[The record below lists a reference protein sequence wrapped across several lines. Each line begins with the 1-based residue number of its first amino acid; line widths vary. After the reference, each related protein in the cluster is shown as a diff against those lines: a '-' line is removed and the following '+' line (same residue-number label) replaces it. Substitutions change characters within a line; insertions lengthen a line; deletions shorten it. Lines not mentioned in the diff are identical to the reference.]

1 MQVLA
6 LKYRPKHFSELVGQ
20 ESVAKTLS
28 LALDNQRLANAYL
41 FSGLRGSGKTSS
53 SRIFA
58 RALMCETGPKAV
70 PCDTCIQCQ
79 SALNNHH
86 IDIIEMDGASNRG
99 IDDVRNL
106 IEQTRYKP
114 SFGRYKI
121 FIIDEVHMFTTEA
134 FNALLKTLEEPPSH
148 VKFLLATTDA
158 LKLPATILSR
168 TQHFRFKKIPENS
181 VISHLKTIL
190 EKEQVSYET
199 SALEKL
205 AHSGQGSL
213 RDTITLLEQA
223 INYCDNAI
231 TESKVAEMLGAIDR
245 SVLEDFF
252 QSLINQDEARLQE
265 RYAILEN
272 YETESVLEEMMLFL
286 KAKLLSPD
294 SYSILL
300 IERFFKIIMS
310 SLSLLKEG
318 ANASFVLL
326 LLKMKFKEALKLK
339 ALDDAILEL
348 EQSKES
354 VLKPLNQNANASK
367 QEPKSTE
374 KIEQA
379 ERIEGTEKKEK
390 LETREN
396 TETLQTLMLS
406 AKDRIFHNL
415 FKQVQT
421 LVYERNYELGEVFEK
436 NIRFI
441 DFDSQTKTLTWESLA
456 TDKDKELLRER
467 FKIVKSIVDGV
478 FGKGENIKIA
488 LKHHLENKSTLETQE
503 IKDFKISSLREK
515 ILPKPTIETTAETKE
530 NDTKEA
536 VGKALQTKENDTKE
550 AVGKALQTKENDT
563 KEAVGK
569 ALQTKENDTK
579 EAVGKAL
586 QTKENDTKETKETQP
601 KQAPTALQEFMANH
615 SELIEEIKSEFEIK
629 SVELL

>member
-58 RALMCETGPKAV
+58 RALMCEEGPKAV
-70 PCDTCIQCQ
+70 PCDTCTQCQ

-181 VISHLKTIL
+181 VIAHLKTIL

-294 SYSILL
+294 AYSILL

-310 SLSLLKEG
+310 GLSLLKEG

-354 VLKPLNQNANASK
+354 VLKPLNQNANAFK
-367 QEPKSTE
+367 QESAD
-374 KIEQA
+374 KIEKP
-379 ERIEGTEKKEK
+379 EKKESA
-390 LETREN
+390 ETP
-396 TETLQTLMLS
+396 QTPMLS

-421 LVYERNYELGEVFEK
+421 LVYERNYELGAVFEK
-436 NIRFI
+436 NIRFV

-456 TDKDKELLRER
+456 THKDKVLLRER

-488 LKHHLENKSTLETQE
+488 LKNHSENKSTNEVVKEFKFPSLKPKLITETA
-503 IKDFKISSLREK
+503 
-515 ILPKPTIETTAETKE
+515 AEMKE
-530 NDTKEA
+530 NDTKE
-536 VGKALQTKENDTKE
+536 VVENDTKE
-550 AVGKALQTKENDT
+550 IQ
-563 KEAVGK
+563 
-569 ALQTKENDTK
+569 
-579 EAVGKAL
+579 
-586 QTKENDTKETKETQP
+586 ETQP
-601 KQAPTALQEFMANH
+601 KEAPTALQEFMTNH
-615 SELIEEIKSEFEIK
+615 SDLIEEIKSEFEIK

>member
-58 RALMCETGPKAV
+58 RALMCEEGPKAV
-70 PCDTCIQCQ
+70 PCDTCPQCQ

-294 SYSILL
+294 TYSILL

-318 ANASFVLL
+318 ANAGFVLL

-354 VLKPLNQNANASK
+354 AFQPLNQNANAFK
-367 QEPKSTE
+367 QEITDKIEKPEKRESTE
-374 KIEQA
+374 
-379 ERIEGTEKKEK
+379 TP
-390 LETREN
+390 
-396 TETLQTLMLS
+396 QTPMLS

-421 LVYERNYELGEVFEK
+421 LVYERNYELGAVFEK
-436 NIRFI
+436 NIRFV

-456 TDKDKELLRER
+456 TNKDKELLRER

-488 LKHHLENKSTLETQE
+488 LKNHSENKSALEVVKE
-503 IKDFKISSLREK
+503 FKFPFSK
-515 ILPKPTIETTAETKE
+515 PKPTTETMAETKE
-530 NDTKEA
+530 NDTKE
-536 VGKALQTKENDTKE
+536 VVENDTKEKEIKENDTKE
-550 AVGKALQTKENDT
+550 IQ
-563 KEAVGK
+563 
-569 ALQTKENDTK
+569 
-579 EAVGKAL
+579 
-586 QTKENDTKETKETQP
+586 ETQP
-601 KQAPTALQEFMANH
+601 KETPTALQEFMANH
-615 SELIEEIKSEFEIK
+615 SDLIEEIKSEFEIK

>member
-58 RALMCETGPKAV
+58 RALMCEKGPKAV
-70 PCDTCIQCQ
+70 PCDTCTQCQ

-190 EKEQVSYET
+190 EKEQVSYES

-354 VLKPLNQNANASK
+354 AFQPLNQNANAFK
-367 QEPKSTE
+367 QEITD
-374 KIEQA
+374 KIEKPEKRESA
-379 ERIEGTEKKEK
+379 ETP
-390 LETREN
+390 
-396 TETLQTLMLS
+396 QTPMLS

-421 LVYERNYELGEVFEK
+421 LVYERNYELGAVFEK

-456 TDKDKELLRER
+456 THKDKELLRER
-467 FKIVKSIVDGV
+467 FKIVKSIVNGV

-488 LKHHLENKSTLETQE
+488 LKNHSENKSALEVVKE
-503 IKDFKISSLREK
+503 FKFPSLK
-515 ILPKPTIETTAETKE
+515 PKPTTETTAETKE
-530 NDTKEA
+530 KETKE
-536 VGKALQTKENDTKE
+536 KETKEKEIQENDTKE
-550 AVGKALQTKENDT
+550 VKEI
-563 KEAVGK
+563 
-569 ALQTKENDTK
+569 QP
-579 EAVGKAL
+579 
-586 QTKENDTKETKETQP
+586 KET
-601 KQAPTALQEFMANH
+601 PTALQEFMANH
-615 SELIEEIKSEFEIK
+615 SNLIEEIKSEFEIK

>member
-252 QSLINQDEARLQE
+252 QSLINQDEARLKE

-294 SYSILL
+294 TYSILL

-348 EQSKES
+348 EQT
-354 VLKPLNQNANASK
+354 PFNQNPSISYNAPK
-367 QEPKSTE
+367 QEPKSAE

-396 TETLQTLMLS
+396 TETLQTPMLS

-421 LVYERNYELGEVFEK
+421 LVYERNYELGAVFEK

-488 LKHHLENKSTLETQE
+488 LKHHLENKSAPKETKE
-503 IKDFKISSLREK
+503 VKDFKISSLREK
-515 ILPKPTIETTAETKE
+515 ILPKPTTETTAEMKEKETKEKEVQE
-530 NDTKEA
+530 NDTKE
-536 VGKALQTKENDTKE
+536 VQE
-550 AVGKALQTKENDT
+550 A
-563 KEAVGK
+563 
-569 ALQTKENDTK
+569 
-579 EAVGKAL
+579 
-586 QTKENDTKETKETQP
+586 QP

-615 SELIEEIKSEFEIK
+615 SNLIEEIKSEFEIK

>member
-58 RALMCETGPKAV
+58 RALMCEEGPKAV

-190 EKEQVSYET
+190 EKEQVSYES

-348 EQSKES
+348 EQT
-354 VLKPLNQNANASK
+354 PFNQSPSISYNAPK

-379 ERIEGTEKKEK
+379 ERIEGTEKREK

-396 TETLQTLMLS
+396 TETLQTPMLS

-421 LVYERNYELGEVFEK
+421 LVYERNYELGAVFEK

-441 DFDSQTKTLTWESLA
+441 DFDSQTKTLIWESLA

-488 LKHHLENKSTLETQE
+488 LKNHSENKSAPKETKE
-503 IKDFKISSLREK
+503 VKDFKISSLREK
-515 ILPKPTIETTAETKE
+515 ILPKPTTETTAEMKE
-530 NDTKEA
+530 NETKEA
-536 VGKALQTKENDTKE
+536 VK
-550 AVGKALQTKENDT
+550 
-563 KEAVGK
+563 
-569 ALQTKENDTK
+569 
-579 EAVGKAL
+579 
-586 QTKENDTKETKETQP
+586 KETKENEIKETKEIQP
-601 KQAPTALQEFMANH
+601 KEAPTALQEFMANH
-615 SELIEEIKSEFEIK
+615 SNLIEEIKSEFKIK

>member
-58 RALMCETGPKAV
+58 RALMCEEGPKAV

-190 EKEQVSYET
+190 EKEQVSYEA

-231 TESKVAEMLGAIDR
+231 TESKVAAMLGAIDR

-252 QSLINQDEARLQE
+252 QSLINQDEVQLQE

-272 YETESVLEEMMLFL
+272 YETEGVLEEMMLFL

-348 EQSKES
+348 EQT
-354 VLKPLNQNANASK
+354 PFNQSPSISYNAPK
-367 QEPKSTE
+367 QESKSAE

-379 ERIEGTEKKEK
+379 ERIEGTEKREK
-390 LETREN
+390 LEKREN
-396 TETLQTLMLS
+396 AEAPQTPMLS

-415 FKQVQT
+415 FKKVQT
-421 LVYERNYELGEVFEK
+421 LVYERNYELGAVFEK

-488 LKHHLENKSTLETQE
+488 LKHHLENKSAREETKE
-503 IKDFKISSLREK
+503 IKISSLREK
-515 ILPKPTIETTAETKE
+515 ILPKPTTETTAEMQE

-536 VGKALQTKENDTKE
+536 VGKVLQTKENDTKE
-550 AVGKALQTKENDT
+550 VQEKEIKEN
-563 KEAVGK
+563 E
-569 ALQTKENDTK
+569 
-579 EAVGKAL
+579 
-586 QTKENDTKETKETQP
+586 TKETKEAKP
-601 KQAPTALQEFMANH
+601 KEAPTALQEFMANH
-615 SELIEEIKSEFEIK
+615 SNLIEEIKSEFEIK

>member
-58 RALMCETGPKAV
+58 RALMCEEGPKAV

-106 IEQTRYKP
+106 IEQTCYKP

-190 EKEQVSYET
+190 EKEQVSYEA

-252 QSLINQDEARLQE
+252 QSLINQDEARLKE

-348 EQSKES
+348 EQT
-354 VLKPLNQNANASK
+354 PFNQSPSISYNAPK
-367 QEPKSTE
+367 QEPKRAE
-374 KIEQA
+374 KIERA
-379 ERIEGTEKKEK
+379 ERIERTERIESA
-390 LETREN
+390 ETP
-396 TETLQTLMLS
+396 QTPMLS

-421 LVYERNYELGEVFEK
+421 LVYERNYELGVVFEK

-456 TDKDKELLRER
+456 ADKDKELLRER
-467 FKIVKSIVDGV
+467 FKIVKGIVDGV

-488 LKHHLENKSTLETQE
+488 LKHHLENKSAREETKE

-515 ILPKPTIETTAETKE
+515 ILPQPTTETTAEMKEKETKEAVKKEIKEKEIQKKEIKE
-530 NDTKEA
+530 NDTKE
-536 VGKALQTKENDTKE
+536 VQ
-550 AVGKALQTKENDT
+550 
-563 KEAVGK
+563 
-569 ALQTKENDTK
+569 
-579 EAVGKAL
+579 
-586 QTKENDTKETKETQP
+586 ETQP

-615 SELIEEIKSEFEIK
+615 SNLIEEIKSEFEIK

>member
-58 RALMCETGPKAV
+58 RALMCEEGPKAV
-70 PCDTCIQCQ
+70 PCDTCTQCQ

-148 VKFLLATTDA
+148 VKFLLATTDV

-190 EKEQVSYET
+190 EKEQVSYES

-348 EQSKES
+348 EQTKES
-354 VLKPLNQNANASK
+354 VFKPINQNANAPK

-374 KIEQA
+374 KIENP
-379 ERIEGTEKKEK
+379 EK
-390 LETREN
+390 REN
-396 TETLQTLMLS
+396 AETPQTPMLS

-421 LVYERNYELGEVFEK
+421 LVYERNYELGAVFEK

-478 FGKGENIKIA
+478 FGKGESIKIA
-488 LKHHLENKSTLETQE
+488 LKHHLENKSALEVVKE
-503 IKDFKISSLREK
+503 LKFPYSK
-515 ILPKPTIETTAETKE
+515 PKPTTETTAETKE
-530 NDTKEA
+530 KEIKEKEIKEKE
-536 VGKALQTKENDTKE
+536 VQENDTKE
-550 AVGKALQTKENDT
+550 VQ
-563 KEAVGK
+563 
-569 ALQTKENDTK
+569 
-579 EAVGKAL
+579 
-586 QTKENDTKETKETQP
+586 ETQP
-601 KQAPTALQEFMANH
+601 KETPTALQEFMANH

>member
-58 RALMCETGPKAV
+58 RALMCEEGPKAV

-190 EKEQVSYET
+190 EKEQVSYES

-252 QSLINQDEARLQE
+252 QSLINQDETRLKE

-272 YETESVLEEMMLFL
+272 YETEGVLEEMMLFL

-339 ALDDAILEL
+339 ALDDAIVEL
-348 EQSKES
+348 EQT
-354 VLKPLNQNANASK
+354 PFNQSPSISYNAPK
-367 QEPKSTE
+367 QEPKS
-374 KIEQA
+374 A
-379 ERIEGTEKKEK
+379 ERIEGTEKRESAERIESA
-390 LETREN
+390 ETP
-396 TETLQTLMLS
+396 QTPMLS

-421 LVYERNYELGEVFEK
+421 LVYERNYELGAVFEK

-456 TDKDKELLRER
+456 ADKDKELLRER
-467 FKIVKSIVDGV
+467 FKIVKSIVDGI

-488 LKHHLENKSTLETQE
+488 LKNHLENKSTLETQE
-503 IKDFKISSLREK
+503 VKEFKFPPLK
-515 ILPKPTIETTAETKE
+515 PKPTTETTAEMQE

-550 AVGKALQTKENDT
+550 VQEKEIKEN
-563 KEAVGK
+563 E
-569 ALQTKENDTK
+569 
-579 EAVGKAL
+579 
-586 QTKENDTKETKETQP
+586 TKETKEAKP
-601 KQAPTALQEFMANH
+601 KEAPTALQEFMANH

>member
-1 MQVLA
+1 
-6 LKYRPKHFSELVGQ
+6 
-20 ESVAKTLS
+20 
-28 LALDNQRLANAYL
+28 
-41 FSGLRGSGKTSS
+41 
-53 SRIFA
+53 
-58 RALMCETGPKAV
+58 
-70 PCDTCIQCQ
+70 
-79 SALNNHH
+79 
-86 IDIIEMDGASNRG
+86 
-99 IDDVRNL
+99 
-106 IEQTRYKP
+106 
-114 SFGRYKI
+114 
-121 FIIDEVHMFTTEA
+121 
-134 FNALLKTLEEPPSH
+134 
-148 VKFLLATTDA
+148 
-158 LKLPATILSR
+158 
-168 TQHFRFKKIPENS
+168 KKIPENS

-190 EKEQVSYET
+190 EKEQVSYES

-231 TESKVAEMLGAIDR
+231 TEGKVAEMLGAIDR

-348 EQSKES
+348 EQTKES
-354 VLKPLNQNANASK
+354 VLKPLNQNANAPK
-367 QEPKSTE
+367 QEPKSAE
-374 KIEQA
+374 K
-379 ERIEGTEKKEK
+379 REK

-396 TETLQTLMLS
+396 AETPQTPMLS

-421 LVYERNYELGEVFEK
+421 LVYERNYELGAVFEK

-467 FKIVKSIVDGV
+467 FKIVKGIVDGV

-488 LKHHLENKSTLETQE
+488 LKNHSENKSAREETKE
-503 IKDFKISSLREK
+503 VKDFKISSLREK
-515 ILPKPTIETTAETKE
+515 ILPKPTTETTAEMKEKEVQKNEIKEKEIKE
-530 NDTKEA
+530 NDTKE
-536 VGKALQTKENDTKE
+536 VQEKEIKENDTKE
-550 AVGKALQTKENDT
+550 IQ
-563 KEAVGK
+563 
-569 ALQTKENDTK
+569 
-579 EAVGKAL
+579 
-586 QTKENDTKETKETQP
+586 ETQP
-601 KQAPTALQEFMANH
+601 KQTPTALQEFMANH

>member
-58 RALMCETGPKAV
+58 RALMCEEGPKAV
-70 PCDTCIQCQ
+70 PCDTCTQCQ

-310 SLSLLKEG
+310 GLSLLKEG

-354 VLKPLNQNANASK
+354 ALKPLNQNANAFK
-367 QEPKSTE
+367 QESAE
-374 KIEQA
+374 KIEKPEKRESA
-379 ERIEGTEKKEK
+379 ETP
-390 LETREN
+390 
-396 TETLQTLMLS
+396 QTPMLS

-421 LVYERNYELGEVFEK
+421 LVYERNYELGAVFEK

-456 TDKDKELLRER
+456 THKDKELLRER

-488 LKHHLENKSTLETQE
+488 LKNHSENKSALEE
-503 IKDFKISSLREK
+503 IKEFKFPYSK
-515 ILPKPTIETTAETKE
+515 PKPTTETTAETKE
-530 NDTKEA
+530 NDTKE
-536 VGKALQTKENDTKE
+536 KEVQKNDTKE
-550 AVGKALQTKENDT
+550 IQ
-563 KEAVGK
+563 
-569 ALQTKENDTK
+569 
-579 EAVGKAL
+579 
-586 QTKENDTKETKETQP
+586 ETQP
-601 KQAPTALQEFMANH
+601 KETPTALQEFMANN
-615 SELIEEIKSEFEIK
+615 SNLIEEIKSEFEIK
-629 SVELL
+629 SMELL

>member
-58 RALMCETGPKAV
+58 RALMCEEGPKAV

-265 RYAILEN
+265 RYAVLEN

-310 SLSLLKEG
+310 GLSLLKEG

-348 EQSKES
+348 EHNKES
-354 VLKPLNQNANASK
+354 AFQPLNQNPNAPK
-367 QEPKSTE
+367 QEPKSIE
-374 KIEQA
+374 KVEKP
-379 ERIEGTEKKEK
+379 EKKESA
-390 LETREN
+390 ETP
-396 TETLQTLMLS
+396 QTPMLS

-421 LVYERNYELGEVFEK
+421 LVYERNYELGAVFEK

-456 TDKDKELLRER
+456 THKDKELLRER

-488 LKHHLENKSTLETQE
+488 LKNHSENKSALEVVKE
-503 IKDFKISSLREK
+503 FKFPSSK
-515 ILPKPTIETTAETKE
+515 PKPTTETTAETKE
-530 NDTKEA
+530 KETKE
-536 VGKALQTKENDTKE
+536 KETKEKETKEKVQENDTKE
-550 AVGKALQTKENDT
+550 VQ
-563 KEAVGK
+563 
-569 ALQTKENDTK
+569 
-579 EAVGKAL
+579 
-586 QTKENDTKETKETQP
+586 ETRP
-601 KQAPTALQEFMANH
+601 KAPTALQEFMANH
-615 SELIEEIKSEFEIK
+615 SNLIEEIKSEFEIK

>member
-58 RALMCETGPKAV
+58 RALMCEEGPKAV
-70 PCDTCIQCQ
+70 PCDTCTQCQ

-252 QSLINQDEARLQE
+252 QSLINQDEVRLQE
-265 RYAILEN
+265 CYAILEN

-294 SYSILL
+294 FYSILL

-310 SLSLLKEG
+310 GLSLLKEG

-354 VLKPLNQNANASK
+354 ALKPLNQNANAFK
-367 QEPKSTE
+367 QESAE
-374 KIEQA
+374 KIEKPEKRESA
-379 ERIEGTEKKEK
+379 ETP
-390 LETREN
+390 
-396 TETLQTLMLS
+396 QTPMLS

-421 LVYERNYELGEVFEK
+421 LVYERNYELGAVFEK

-456 TDKDKELLRER
+456 THKDKELLRER

-488 LKHHLENKSTLETQE
+488 LKNHSENKNAKEVVKE
-503 IKDFKISSLREK
+503 FKFPSLK
-515 ILPKPTIETTAETKE
+515 PKPTTETTAEMKEKETKEAIEKETKE
-530 NDTKEA
+530 NDTKEI
-536 VGKALQTKENDTKE
+536 Q
-550 AVGKALQTKENDT
+550 
-563 KEAVGK
+563 
-569 ALQTKENDTK
+569 
-579 EAVGKAL
+579 
-586 QTKENDTKETKETQP
+586 ETQP
-601 KQAPTALQEFMANH
+601 KETPIALQEFMANH
-615 SELIEEIKSEFEIK
+615 SDLIEEIKSEFEIK

>member
-58 RALMCETGPKAV
+58 RALMCEEGPKAV

-114 SFGRYKI
+114 SFGCYKI

-190 EKEQVSYET
+190 EKEQVSYES

-252 QSLINQDEARLQE
+252 QSLINQDEARLKE

-348 EQSKES
+348 EQT
-354 VLKPLNQNANASK
+354 PFNQSPSISYNAPK
-367 QEPKSTE
+367 QEPKSAE
-374 KIEQA
+374 KIEKP
-379 ERIEGTEKKEK
+379 EKRENTEKKENA
-390 LETREN
+390 ETQ
-396 TETLQTLMLS
+396 QTPMLS
-406 AKDRIFHNL
+406 VKDRIFHNL

-421 LVYERNYELGEVFEK
+421 LVYERNYELGAVFEK

-441 DFDSQTKTLTWESLA
+441 DFESQTKTLTWESLA
-456 TDKDKELLRER
+456 IDKDKELLRER
-467 FKIVKSIVDGV
+467 FKIVKGIVDSV

-488 LKHHLENKSTLETQE
+488 LKNHSENKSTLEVVKE
-503 IKDFKISSLREK
+503 LKFPYSK
-515 ILPKPTIETTAETKE
+515 PKPTTETTAETKEKEVQKKETKEKETKE
-530 NDTKEA
+530 NDTKEI
-536 VGKALQTKENDTKE
+536 Q
-550 AVGKALQTKENDT
+550 
-563 KEAVGK
+563 
-569 ALQTKENDTK
+569 
-579 EAVGKAL
+579 
-586 QTKENDTKETKETQP
+586 ETQP
-601 KQAPTALQEFMANH
+601 KEAPTALQEFMANH

>member
-58 RALMCETGPKAV
+58 RALMCEEGPKAV
-70 PCDTCIQCQ
+70 PCDTCTQCQ

-252 QSLINQDEARLQE
+252 QSLINQDEARLKE

-294 SYSILL
+294 TYSILL

-310 SLSLLKEG
+310 GLSLLKEG

-354 VLKPLNQNANASK
+354 VLKPLNQNANAFK
-367 QEPKSTE
+367 QEPKSAE
-374 KIEQA
+374 KIEKPEKRESA
-379 ERIEGTEKKEK
+379 ETP
-390 LETREN
+390 
-396 TETLQTLMLS
+396 QTPMLS

-421 LVYERNYELGEVFEK
+421 LVYERNYELGAVFEK

-456 TDKDKELLRER
+456 IHKDKELLRER

-488 LKHHLENKSTLETQE
+488 LKNHSENKSALEVVKE
-503 IKDFKISSLREK
+503 FKFPSLK
-515 ILPKPTIETTAETKE
+515 PKPTTETTAEMKEKETKEAIEKETKE
-530 NDTKEA
+530 NDTKEI
-536 VGKALQTKENDTKE
+536 Q
-550 AVGKALQTKENDT
+550 
-563 KEAVGK
+563 
-569 ALQTKENDTK
+569 
-579 EAVGKAL
+579 
-586 QTKENDTKETKETQP
+586 ETQP
-601 KQAPTALQEFMANH
+601 KETPTALQEFMANH
-615 SELIEEIKSEFEIK
+615 SDLIEEIKSEFEIK

>member
-58 RALMCETGPKAV
+58 RALMCEEGPKAV

-354 VLKPLNQNANASK
+354 VLKPLNQNANAPK
-367 QEPKSTE
+367 QEPKSAE
-374 KIEQA
+374 RIEQA
-379 ERIEGTEKKEK
+379 ERIEGTEKRESAERIESV
-390 LETREN
+390 ETP
-396 TETLQTLMLS
+396 QTPMLS

-421 LVYERNYELGEVFEK
+421 LVYERNYELGAVFEK

-456 TDKDKELLRER
+456 TNKDKELLRER
-467 FKIVKSIVDGV
+467 FKIVKGIVDGV

-488 LKHHLENKSTLETQE
+488 LKNHSENKSAREETKE
-503 IKDFKISSLREK
+503 VKISSLREK
-515 ILPKPTIETTAETKE
+515 ILPQPTTETTAEMKE
-530 NDTKEA
+530 KE
-536 VGKALQTKENDTKE
+536 VQKN
-550 AVGKALQTKENDT
+550 
-563 KEAVGK
+563 
-569 ALQTKENDTK
+569 
-579 EAVGKAL
+579 
-586 QTKENDTKETKETQP
+586 
-601 KQAPTALQEFMANH
+601 
-615 SELIEEIKSEFEIK
+615 EIKEKEIK
-629 SVELL
+629 EKEIKEKEIKEKEIKEKEIKEK

>member
-58 RALMCETGPKAV
+58 RALMCEEGPKAV

-190 EKEQVSYET
+190 EKEQVSYES

-348 EQSKES
+348 EQT
-354 VLKPLNQNANASK
+354 PFNQSPSISYNAPK
-367 QEPKSTE
+367 QESKST
-374 KIEQA
+374 
-379 ERIEGTEKKEK
+379 ERIEGTEKREK
-390 LETREN
+390 LEKREN
-396 TETLQTLMLS
+396 AEAPQTPMLS

-421 LVYERNYELGEVFEK
+421 LVYERNYELGAVFEK

-467 FKIVKSIVDGV
+467 FKIVKGIVDSV

-488 LKHHLENKSTLETQE
+488 LKNHLENKSAPEETKE
-503 IKDFKISSLREK
+503 VKDFKISSLREK
-515 ILPKPTIETTAETKE
+515 ILPKPTTETTAEMKE
-530 NDTKEA
+530 KE
-536 VGKALQTKENDTKE
+536 VQKNEIKEKE
-550 AVGKALQTKENDT
+550 
-563 KEAVGK
+563 
-569 ALQTKENDTK
+569 
-579 EAVGKAL
+579 
-586 QTKENDTKETKETQP
+586 TKENDTKETKETQP
-601 KQAPTALQEFMANH
+601 KEAPTALQEFMANH
-615 SELIEEIKSEFEIK
+615 SNLIEEIKSEFEIK

>member
-58 RALMCETGPKAV
+58 RALMCEEGPKAV
-70 PCDTCIQCQ
+70 PCDTCTQCQ

-310 SLSLLKEG
+310 GLSLLKEG

-354 VLKPLNQNANASK
+354 ALKPLNQNANAFK
-367 QEPKSTE
+367 QESVE
-374 KIEQA
+374 KIEKPEKRESA
-379 ERIEGTEKKEK
+379 ETP
-390 LETREN
+390 
-396 TETLQTLMLS
+396 QTPMLS

-421 LVYERNYELGEVFEK
+421 LVYERNYELGAVFEK

-456 TDKDKELLRER
+456 THKDKELLRER

-488 LKHHLENKSTLETQE
+488 LKNQNKSALEVVKE
-503 IKDFKISSLREK
+503 FKFPSLK
-515 ILPKPTIETTAETKE
+515 PKPTTETTAEMKE
-530 NDTKEA
+530 
-536 VGKALQTKENDTKE
+536 
-550 AVGKALQTKENDT
+550 
-563 KEAVGK
+563 
-569 ALQTKENDTK
+569 
-579 EAVGKAL
+579 
-586 QTKENDTKETKETQP
+586 KETKEAIEKETKENGTKEIQETQP
-601 KQAPTALQEFMANH
+601 KETPTALQEFMANH
-615 SELIEEIKSEFEIK
+615 SDLIEEIKSEFEIK

>member
-58 RALMCETGPKAV
+58 RALMCEEGPKAV
-70 PCDTCIQCQ
+70 PCDTCTQCQ

-252 QSLINQDEARLQE
+252 QSLINQDEARLKE

-339 ALDDAILEL
+339 VLDDAILEL
-348 EQSKES
+348 EQTKES
-354 VLKPLNQNANASK
+354 VLKPLNQNANAFK
-367 QEPKSTE
+367 QEPKSAE
-374 KIEQA
+374 KIEKPEKREGA
-379 ERIEGTEKKEK
+379 EKREDA
-390 LETREN
+390 ETP
-396 TETLQTLMLS
+396 QTPMLS

-421 LVYERNYELGEVFEK
+421 LVYERNYELGAVFEK

-456 TDKDKELLRER
+456 AHKDKELLRER

-488 LKHHLENKSTLETQE
+488 LKNQNKSASEE
-503 IKDFKISSLREK
+503 IKEFKFPYSK
-515 ILPKPTIETTAETKE
+515 PKPTTETTAETKEKETKEAVEKETKE
-530 NDTKEA
+530 NDTKEIQEN
-536 VGKALQTKENDTKE
+536 GTKE
-550 AVGKALQTKENDT
+550 VQ
-563 KEAVGK
+563 
-569 ALQTKENDTK
+569 
-579 EAVGKAL
+579 
-586 QTKENDTKETKETQP
+586 ETQP
-601 KQAPTALQEFMANH
+601 KQTPTALQEFMANH
-615 SELIEEIKSEFEIK
+615 SDLIEEIKSEFEIK

>member
-58 RALMCETGPKAV
+58 RALMCEEGPKAV

-190 EKEQVSYET
+190 EKEQVSYES

-286 KAKLLSPD
+286 KTKLLSPD

-354 VLKPLNQNANASK
+354 VLKPINQNANAPK
-367 QEPKSTE
+367 QEPKSIE
-374 KIEQA
+374 RIEQA
-379 ERIEGTEKKEK
+379 ERIEGTEKREK
-390 LETREN
+390 LEKRESA
-396 TETLQTLMLS
+396 ETPQTPMLS

-421 LVYERNYELGEVFEK
+421 LVYERNYELGAVFEK

-467 FKIVKSIVDGV
+467 FKIVKGIVDSV

-488 LKHHLENKSTLETQE
+488 LKNHLENKSAPKETKE
-503 IKDFKISSLREK
+503 VKDFKISSLREK
-515 ILPKPTIETTAETKE
+515 ILPKPTTETTAEMQEKE
-530 NDTKEA
+530 TKEA
-536 VGKALQTKENDTKE
+536 VGKEIKEKE
-550 AVGKALQTKENDT
+550 IKE
-563 KEAVGK
+563 
-569 ALQTKENDTK
+569 
-579 EAVGKAL
+579 
-586 QTKENDTKETKETQP
+586 KETKENETKEIQETQP
-601 KQAPTALQEFMANH
+601 KEAPTALQEFMANH
-615 SELIEEIKSEFEIK
+615 SNLIEEIKSEFEIK

>member
-58 RALMCETGPKAV
+58 RALMCEEGPKAV
-70 PCDTCIQCQ
+70 PCDTCPQCQ

-106 IEQTRYKP
+106 IEQTHYKP

-294 SYSILL
+294 AYSILL

-310 SLSLLKEG
+310 GLSLLKEG

-354 VLKPLNQNANASK
+354 VLKPLNQNANAFK
-367 QEPKSTE
+367 QEITE
-374 KIEQA
+374 KIEKP
-379 ERIEGTEKKEK
+379 EK
-390 LETREN
+390 RESA
-396 TETLQTLMLS
+396 ETLQAPMLS

-421 LVYERNYELGEVFEK
+421 LVYERNYELGAVFEK

-456 TDKDKELLRER
+456 THKDKELLRER

-488 LKHHLENKSTLETQE
+488 LKNHSENKSTLEE
-503 IKDFKISSLREK
+503 IKEFKFPSLK
-515 ILPKPTIETTAETKE
+515 PKPTTETTAETKE
-530 NDTKEA
+530 KE
-536 VGKALQTKENDTKE
+536 VQENDTKE
-550 AVGKALQTKENDT
+550 VQ
-563 KEAVGK
+563 
-569 ALQTKENDTK
+569 
-579 EAVGKAL
+579 
-586 QTKENDTKETKETQP
+586 ETQP
-601 KQAPTALQEFMANH
+601 KETPTALQEFMANH
-615 SELIEEIKSEFEIK
+615 SDLIEEIKSEFEIK

>member
-58 RALMCETGPKAV
+58 RALMCEEGPKAV
-70 PCDTCIQCQ
+70 PCDTCTQCQ

-310 SLSLLKEG
+310 GLSLLKEG

-354 VLKPLNQNANASK
+354 TLKPLNQNANAFK
-367 QEPKSTE
+367 QESAE
-374 KIEQA
+374 KIEKPEKRESA
-379 ERIEGTEKKEK
+379 ETP
-390 LETREN
+390 
-396 TETLQTLMLS
+396 QTPMLS

-421 LVYERNYELGEVFEK
+421 LVYERNYELGAVFEK

-456 TDKDKELLRER
+456 THKDKELLRER

-488 LKHHLENKSTLETQE
+488 LKNHSENKSTLEE
-503 IKDFKISSLREK
+503 IKEFKFPSLK
-515 ILPKPTIETTAETKE
+515 PKPTTETTAETKE
-530 NDTKEA
+530 NETKGAVEKETKE
-536 VGKALQTKENDTKE
+536 KEIKENDTKE
-550 AVGKALQTKENDT
+550 I
-563 KEAVGK
+563 
-569 ALQTKENDTK
+569 
-579 EAVGKAL
+579 
-586 QTKENDTKETKETQP
+586 KETQP
-601 KQAPTALQEFMANH
+601 KETPTALQEFMANY
-615 SELIEEIKSEFEIK
+615 SDLIEEIKSEFEIK

>member
-58 RALMCETGPKAV
+58 RALMCEEGPKAV
-70 PCDTCIQCQ
+70 PCDTCTQCQ

-158 LKLPATILSR
+158 LKLPTTILSR

-265 RYAILEN
+265 CYAILEN

-294 SYSILL
+294 FYSILL

-310 SLSLLKEG
+310 GLSLLKEG

-354 VLKPLNQNANASK
+354 VLKPLNQNANAPK
-367 QEPKSTE
+367 QEPKSAE
-374 KIEQA
+374 KIENPEKREGA
-379 ERIEGTEKKEK
+379 EKIENA
-390 LETREN
+390 ETP
-396 TETLQTLMLS
+396 QTPMLS

-421 LVYERNYELGEVFEK
+421 LVYERNYELGAVFEK

-456 TDKDKELLRER
+456 THKDKELLRER

-488 LKHHLENKSTLETQE
+488 LKNQNKSALEE
-503 IKDFKISSLREK
+503 IKEFKFPYLK
-515 ILPKPTIETTAETKE
+515 PKPTTETTAETKE
-530 NDTKEA
+530 
-536 VGKALQTKENDTKE
+536 
-550 AVGKALQTKENDT
+550 
-563 KEAVGK
+563 
-569 ALQTKENDTK
+569 
-579 EAVGKAL
+579 
-586 QTKENDTKETKETQP
+586 KETKEKETKEKETKEVQETQP
-601 KQAPTALQEFMANH
+601 KQTPTALQEFMANH
-615 SELIEEIKSEFEIK
+615 SNLIEEIKSEFEIK

>member
-58 RALMCETGPKAV
+58 RALMCEEGPKAV

-294 SYSILL
+294 TYSILL

-310 SLSLLKEG
+310 GLSLLKEG

-354 VLKPLNQNANASK
+354 VFQPLNQSTNAFK
-367 QEPKSTE
+367 QEPKIAE
-374 KIEQA
+374 KIEKPEKREGA
-379 ERIEGTEKKEK
+379 ETP
-390 LETREN
+390 
-396 TETLQTLMLS
+396 QTPMLS

-421 LVYERNYELGEVFEK
+421 LVYERNYELGAVFEK

-456 TDKDKELLRER
+456 THKDKELLRER
-467 FKIVKSIVDGV
+467 FKIVKSIVNGV

-488 LKHHLENKSTLETQE
+488 LKNHSENKSALEVVKE
-503 IKDFKISSLREK
+503 LKFPSS
-515 ILPKPTIETTAETKE
+515 KPQPTTETTAETKE
-530 NDTKEA
+530 KETKEVQEKDTKEA
-536 VGKALQTKENDTKE
+536 VEKENKEKEIQENDTKE
-550 AVGKALQTKENDT
+550 VQ
-563 KEAVGK
+563 
-569 ALQTKENDTK
+569 
-579 EAVGKAL
+579 
-586 QTKENDTKETKETQP
+586 ETQP
-601 KQAPTALQEFMANH
+601 KETPTALQEFMANH
-615 SELIEEIKSEFEIK
+615 SDLIEEIKSEFEIK

>member
-58 RALMCETGPKAV
+58 RALMCEEGPKAV

-99 IDDVRNL
+99 IDDVRNI

-190 EKEQVSYET
+190 EKEQVSYES

-231 TESKVAEMLGAIDR
+231 TESKVAAMLGAIDR

-252 QSLINQDEARLQE
+252 QSLINQDEVRLKE

-354 VLKPLNQNANASK
+354 VLKPINQNANAPK
-367 QEPKSTE
+367 QEPKSAE
-374 KIEQA
+374 KIEKPEKRESA
-379 ERIEGTEKKEK
+379 ETP
-390 LETREN
+390 
-396 TETLQTLMLS
+396 QTPMLS
-406 AKDRIFHNL
+406 AKDRIFRNL

-421 LVYERNYELGEVFEK
+421 LVYERNYELGAVFEK

-441 DFDSQTKTLTWESLA
+441 DFDSQTKTLIWESLA
-456 TDKDKELLRER
+456 AHKDKELLRER

-488 LKHHLENKSTLETQE
+488 LKHHLENKSALEVVKE
-503 IKDFKISSLREK
+503 LKFPYSK
-515 ILPKPTIETTAETKE
+515 PKPTTETTAETKE
-530 NDTKEA
+530 KETKE
-536 VGKALQTKENDTKE
+536 KETKEKETKEKEVQENDTKE
-550 AVGKALQTKENDT
+550 IQ
-563 KEAVGK
+563 
-569 ALQTKENDTK
+569 
-579 EAVGKAL
+579 
-586 QTKENDTKETKETQP
+586 ETQP
-601 KQAPTALQEFMANH
+601 KEAPTALQEFMANH
-615 SELIEEIKSEFEIK
+615 SNLIEEIKSEFEIK

>member
-58 RALMCETGPKAV
+58 RALMCEEGPKAV

-190 EKEQVSYET
+190 EKEQVSYES

-252 QSLINQDEARLQE
+252 QSLINQDEARLKE

-354 VLKPLNQNANASK
+354 VFQPINQNANAPK

-374 KIEQA
+374 KIEKP
-379 ERIEGTEKKEK
+379 EKKESAEK
-390 LETREN
+390 KENAETP
-396 TETLQTLMLS
+396 QTPMLS

-421 LVYERNYELGEVFEK
+421 LVYERNYELGVVFEK

-488 LKHHLENKSTLETQE
+488 LKNHSENKSTREETKE

-515 ILPKPTIETTAETKE
+515 ILPQPTTETTAEMKEKETKEAVKKEIKEKEIKE
-530 NDTKEA
+530 NDTKE
-536 VGKALQTKENDTKE
+536 VQE
-550 AVGKALQTKENDT
+550 A
-563 KEAVGK
+563 
-569 ALQTKENDTK
+569 
-579 EAVGKAL
+579 
-586 QTKENDTKETKETQP
+586 QP
-601 KQAPTALQEFMANH
+601 KEAPTALQEFMANH
-615 SELIEEIKSEFEIK
+615 SNLIEEIKSEFEIK

>member
-58 RALMCETGPKAV
+58 RALMCEEGPKAV
-70 PCDTCIQCQ
+70 PCDTCPQCQ

-310 SLSLLKEG
+310 GLSLLKEG

-354 VLKPLNQNANASK
+354 VLKPLNQNANAPK
-367 QEPKSTE
+367 QEPKSAE
-374 KIEQA
+374 KIEKP
-379 ERIEGTEKKEK
+379 EK
-390 LETREN
+390 REN
-396 TETLQTLMLS
+396 TEKIASAETPQTPMLS

-421 LVYERNYELGEVFEK
+421 LVYERNYELGAVFEK

-456 TDKDKELLRER
+456 TNKDKELLRER

-488 LKHHLENKSTLETQE
+488 LKHHLENKSALEE
-503 IKDFKISSLREK
+503 IKEFKFPYSK
-515 ILPKPTIETTAETKE
+515 PKPTTETTAEMKE
-530 NDTKEA
+530 NDTKK
-536 VGKALQTKENDTKE
+536 VQ
-550 AVGKALQTKENDT
+550 
-563 KEAVGK
+563 
-569 ALQTKENDTK
+569 
-579 EAVGKAL
+579 
-586 QTKENDTKETKETQP
+586 ETQP
-601 KQAPTALQEFMANH
+601 KETPTALQEFMANH
-615 SELIEEIKSEFEIK
+615 SDLIEEIKSEFEIK

>member
-190 EKEQVSYET
+190 EKEQVSYES

-272 YETESVLEEMMLFL
+272 YETEGVLEEMMLFL

-294 SYSILL
+294 TYSILL

-339 ALDDAILEL
+339 ALDDAIVEL
-348 EQSKES
+348 EQT
-354 VLKPLNQNANASK
+354 PFNQSPSISYNAPK
-367 QEPKSTE
+367 QEFKNIENIENIE
-374 KIEQA
+374 KREQIES
-379 ERIEGTEKKEK
+379 IEK
-390 LETREN
+390 REN
-396 TETLQTLMLS
+396 TETPQTPMLS

-421 LVYERNYELGEVFEK
+421 LVYERNYELGAVFEK

-488 LKHHLENKSTLETQE
+488 LKHHLENKNAPEET
-503 IKDFKISSLREK
+503 REVK
-515 ILPKPTIETTAETKE
+515 FPFLKPQPTTETTAETKE
-530 NDTKEA
+530 NEKEA

-550 AVGKALQTKENDT
+550 VKE
-563 KEAVGK
+563 KEV
-569 ALQTKENDTK
+569 QEKEI
-579 EAVGKAL
+579 
-586 QTKENDTKETKETQP
+586 KETKEAQP
-601 KQAPTALQEFMANH
+601 KEAPTALQEFMANH

>member
-58 RALMCETGPKAV
+58 RALMCEEGPKAV

-158 LKLPATILSR
+158 LKLPATVLSR

-190 EKEQVSYET
+190 EKEQASYET

-252 QSLINQDEARLQE
+252 QSLINQDEARLKE

-354 VLKPLNQNANASK
+354 VLKPINQNANAPK
-367 QEPKSTE
+367 QEPKSAE
-374 KIEQA
+374 KI
-379 ERIEGTEKKEK
+379 EK

-396 TETLQTLMLS
+396 TETLQTPMLS

-421 LVYERNYELGEVFEK
+421 LVYERNYELGVVFEK

-456 TDKDKELLRER
+456 THKDKELLRER

-488 LKHHLENKSTLETQE
+488 LKNHSENKSAPEETKE
-503 IKDFKISSLREK
+503 LKFPSLK
-515 ILPKPTIETTAETKE
+515 PKPTTETTAETKE
-530 NDTKEA
+530 NDTKENE
-536 VGKALQTKENDTKE
+536 VQEND
-550 AVGKALQTKENDT
+550 A
-563 KEAVGK
+563 
-569 ALQTKENDTK
+569 
-579 EAVGKAL
+579 
-586 QTKENDTKETKETQP
+586 KENDTKETKETKP
-601 KQAPTALQEFMANH
+601 KQTPTALQEFMANH
-615 SELIEEIKSEFEIK
+615 SNLIEEIKSEFEIK

>member
-58 RALMCETGPKAV
+58 RALMCEEGPKAV

-190 EKEQVSYET
+190 EKEQVSYES

-339 ALDDAILEL
+339 ALDDAIVEL
-348 EQSKES
+348 EQT
-354 VLKPLNQNANASK
+354 PFNQNPSISYNDSK

-379 ERIEGTEKKEK
+379 ERIEGTEKIASAEAP
-390 LETREN
+390 
-396 TETLQTLMLS
+396 QTPMLS

-421 LVYERNYELGEVFEK
+421 LVYERNYELGAVFEK

-456 TDKDKELLRER
+456 ADKDKELLRER
-467 FKIVKSIVDGV
+467 FKIVKSIVDGI

-488 LKHHLENKSTLETQE
+488 LKNHLENKSTLETQE
-503 IKDFKISSLREK
+503 VKEFKFPPLK
-515 ILPKPTIETTAETKE
+515 PKPTTETTAEMQE

-550 AVGKALQTKENDT
+550 VQEKEIKEN
-563 KEAVGK
+563 E
-569 ALQTKENDTK
+569 
-579 EAVGKAL
+579 
-586 QTKENDTKETKETQP
+586 TKETKEAKP
-601 KQAPTALQEFMANH
+601 KEAPTALQEFMANH

>member
-58 RALMCETGPKAV
+58 RALMCEEGPKAV

-190 EKEQVSYET
+190 EKEQVSYEA

-252 QSLINQDEARLQE
+252 QSLINQDEAQLQE

-348 EQSKES
+348 EQA
-354 VLKPLNQNANASK
+354 PFNQSPSISYNAPK
-367 QEPKSTE
+367 QEPKSAE

-379 ERIEGTEKKEK
+379 ERIEGTEKKESAEK
-390 LETREN
+390 KEN
-396 TETLQTLMLS
+396 TETPQTPMLS

-421 LVYERNYELGEVFEK
+421 LVYERNYELGAVFEK
-436 NIRFI
+436 NICFI

-456 TDKDKELLRER
+456 TNKDKELLRER
-467 FKIVKSIVDGV
+467 FKIVKGIVDGV

-488 LKHHLENKSTLETQE
+488 LKNHSENKSAREETKE
-503 IKDFKISSLREK
+503 VKDFKISSLREK
-515 ILPKPTIETTAETKE
+515 ILPQPTTETTAEMKEKEVQKNEIKEKEIKEKEIKEKETKEKETKEKETKEKEVQE
-530 NDTKEA
+530 NDTKEI
-536 VGKALQTKENDTKE
+536 Q
-550 AVGKALQTKENDT
+550 
-563 KEAVGK
+563 
-569 ALQTKENDTK
+569 
-579 EAVGKAL
+579 
-586 QTKENDTKETKETQP
+586 ETQP
-601 KQAPTALQEFMANH
+601 KEAPTALQEFMANH
-615 SELIEEIKSEFEIK
+615 SNLIEEIKSEFEIK

>member
-58 RALMCETGPKAV
+58 RALMCEEGPKAV
-70 PCDTCIQCQ
+70 PCDTCTQCQ

-286 KAKLLSPD
+286 KAKLLGPD

-348 EQSKES
+348 EQNKES
-354 VLKPLNQNANASK
+354 AFQPLNQNANASK
-367 QEPKSTE
+367 QEPKSAE
-374 KIEQA
+374 KIEKPEKIESA
-379 ERIEGTEKKEK
+379 ETP
-390 LETREN
+390 
-396 TETLQTLMLS
+396 QTPMLS

-421 LVYERNYELGEVFEK
+421 LVYERNYELGAVFEK

-456 TDKDKELLRER
+456 THKDKELLRER

-488 LKHHLENKSTLETQE
+488 LKNHSENKSTREVVKE
-503 IKDFKISSLREK
+503 FKFLSLK
-515 ILPKPTIETTAETKE
+515 PKPTTETTAETKE
-530 NDTKEA
+530 KETKE
-536 VGKALQTKENDTKE
+536 VVEKETKEKEVKENDTKE
-550 AVGKALQTKENDT
+550 IQ
-563 KEAVGK
+563 
-569 ALQTKENDTK
+569 
-579 EAVGKAL
+579 
-586 QTKENDTKETKETQP
+586 ETQP
-601 KQAPTALQEFMANH
+601 KETPTALQEFMANH
-615 SELIEEIKSEFEIK
+615 SNLIEEIKSEFEIK

>member
-58 RALMCETGPKAV
+58 RALMCEEGPKAV

-158 LKLPATILSR
+158 LKLPATVLSR

-223 INYCDNAI
+223 INYCNNAI

-252 QSLINQDEARLQE
+252 QSLINQDEARLKE

-348 EQSKES
+348 EQA
-354 VLKPLNQNANASK
+354 PFNQSPSISYNAPK

-374 KIEQA
+374 KIEKP
-379 ERIEGTEKKEK
+379 EKI
-390 LETREN
+390 EN
-396 TETLQTLMLS
+396 TETPQTSMLS

-421 LVYERNYELGEVFEK
+421 LVYERNYELGAVFEK

-456 TDKDKELLRER
+456 ADKDKELLRER
-467 FKIVKSIVDGV
+467 FKIVKGIVDGV

-488 LKHHLENKSTLETQE
+488 LKNHLENKSAREETKE
-503 IKDFKISSLREK
+503 VKISSLREK
-515 ILPKPTIETTAETKE
+515 ISPKPTTETTAETKE
-530 NDTKEA
+530 
-536 VGKALQTKENDTKE
+536 
-550 AVGKALQTKENDT
+550 
-563 KEAVGK
+563 
-569 ALQTKENDTK
+569 
-579 EAVGKAL
+579 
-586 QTKENDTKETKETQP
+586 KETKEKETKEVQETQL
-601 KQAPTALQEFMANH
+601 KEAPTALQEFMANN
-615 SELIEEIKSEFEIK
+615 SNLIEEIKSEFEIK

>member
-294 SYSILL
+294 TYSILL

-310 SLSLLKEG
+310 GLSLLKEG

-354 VLKPLNQNANASK
+354 VLKPLNQNANAPK
-367 QEPKSTE
+367 QEPKSAE
-374 KIEQA
+374 KVEQA

-390 LETREN
+390 LEKKEN
-396 TETLQTLMLS
+396 AETSQTPMLS

-421 LVYERNYELGEVFEK
+421 LVYERNYELGAVFEK

-488 LKHHLENKSTLETQE
+488 LKNHLENKSAREETKE
-503 IKDFKISSLREK
+503 VKDFKISSLREK
-515 ILPKPTIETTAETKE
+515 ILSQPTTETTAEMKEKEVQKNEIKEKEIKEKEIKE
-530 NDTKEA
+530 NDTKE
-536 VGKALQTKENDTKE
+536 VQ
-550 AVGKALQTKENDT
+550 
-563 KEAVGK
+563 
-569 ALQTKENDTK
+569 
-579 EAVGKAL
+579 
-586 QTKENDTKETKETQP
+586 ETQL
-601 KQAPTALQEFMANH
+601 KEAPTALQEFMANH
-615 SELIEEIKSEFEIK
+615 SNLIEEIKSEFEIK

>member
-58 RALMCETGPKAV
+58 RALMCEEGPKAV
-70 PCDTCIQCQ
+70 PCDTCPQCQ

-310 SLSLLKEG
+310 GLSLLKEG

-354 VLKPLNQNANASK
+354 VLKPLNQNANAFK
-367 QEPKSTE
+367 QESAE
-374 KIEQA
+374 KIEKPEKRESA
-379 ERIEGTEKKEK
+379 ETP
-390 LETREN
+390 
-396 TETLQTLMLS
+396 QTPMLS

-421 LVYERNYELGEVFEK
+421 LVYERNYELGAVFEK

-488 LKHHLENKSTLETQE
+488 LKNHSENKSALEVVKE
-503 IKDFKISSLREK
+503 FKFPFSK
-515 ILPKPTIETTAETKE
+515 PKPTTETTVETKEKEVQENDTKEAVENETKE
-530 NDTKEA
+530 NDTKEI
-536 VGKALQTKENDTKE
+536 Q
-550 AVGKALQTKENDT
+550 
-563 KEAVGK
+563 
-569 ALQTKENDTK
+569 
-579 EAVGKAL
+579 
-586 QTKENDTKETKETQP
+586 ETQP
-601 KQAPTALQEFMANH
+601 KETPTALQEFMTNH
-615 SELIEEIKSEFEIK
+615 SDLIKEIKSEFEIK

>member
-58 RALMCETGPKAV
+58 RALMCEEGPKAV

-190 EKEQVSYET
+190 EKEQVSYEA

-231 TESKVAEMLGAIDR
+231 TEGKVAEMLGAIDR

-252 QSLINQDEARLQE
+252 QSLINQDEVRLKE

-354 VLKPLNQNANASK
+354 VFQPLNQNANAPK
-367 QEPKSTE
+367 QEPKSAE
-374 KIEQA
+374 KIEKP
-379 ERIEGTEKKEK
+379 EK
-390 LETREN
+390 REN
-396 TETLQTLMLS
+396 AETPQTPMLS

-421 LVYERNYELGEVFEK
+421 LVYERNYELGAVFEK

-478 FGKGENIKIA
+478 FGKGESIKIA
-488 LKHHLENKSTLETQE
+488 LKNQNKSALEVVKE
-503 IKDFKISSLREK
+503 LKFPYSK
-515 ILPKPTIETTAETKE
+515 PKPTTETTAETKE
-530 NDTKEA
+530 KETKEA
-536 VGKALQTKENDTKE
+536 VKK
-550 AVGKALQTKENDT
+550 
-563 KEAVGK
+563 
-569 ALQTKENDTK
+569 
-579 EAVGKAL
+579 
-586 QTKENDTKETKETQP
+586 
-601 KQAPTALQEFMANH
+601 
-615 SELIEEIKSEFEIK
+615 EIKEKEIQKKEIK
-629 SVELL
+629 EKEIKEKEIQKKKLKKKRLKKKRFKKKKLKKKRLKKKRFKKKKLKKKRLKKKRFKKRN

>member
-190 EKEQVSYET
+190 EKEQVSYEN

-231 TESKVAEMLGAIDR
+231 TESKVAAMLGAIDR

-272 YETESVLEEMMLFL
+272 YETEGVLEEMMLFL

-339 ALDDAILEL
+339 ALDDAIVEL
-348 EQSKES
+348 EQA
-354 VLKPLNQNANASK
+354 PFNQSPSISYNAPK
-367 QEPKSTE
+367 QEFKNIE
-374 KIEQA
+374 KREQREQIES
-379 ERIEGTEKKEK
+379 IEK
-390 LETREN
+390 REN
-396 TETLQTLMLS
+396 AETPQTPMLS

-421 LVYERNYELGEVFEK
+421 LVYERNYELGTVFEK

-456 TDKDKELLRER
+456 ADKDKELLRER

-488 LKHHLENKSTLETQE
+488 LKHHLENKNAPEETKE
-503 IKDFKISSLREK
+503 VKDFKFPFL
-515 ILPKPTIETTAETKE
+515 KPQPTTETTAETKE
-530 NDTKEA
+530 NEKEA
-536 VGKALQTKENDTKE
+536 VGKALQIKENDTKE
-550 AVGKALQTKENDT
+550 VQEKEVQEKEIKEN
-563 KEAVGK
+563 E
-569 ALQTKENDTK
+569 
-579 EAVGKAL
+579 
-586 QTKENDTKETKETQP
+586 TKETKEAQP
-601 KQAPTALQEFMANH
+601 KEAPTALQEFMANH
-615 SELIEEIKSEFEIK
+615 SNLIEEIKSEFEIK

>member
-58 RALMCETGPKAV
+58 RALMCEEGPKAV
-70 PCDTCIQCQ
+70 PCDTCPQCQ

-294 SYSILL
+294 TYSILL

-318 ANASFVLL
+318 ANTGFVLL

-354 VLKPLNQNANASK
+354 AFQPLNQNANAFK
-367 QEPKSTE
+367 QEITDKIEKPEKRESTE
-374 KIEQA
+374 
-379 ERIEGTEKKEK
+379 TP
-390 LETREN
+390 
-396 TETLQTLMLS
+396 QTPMLS

-421 LVYERNYELGEVFEK
+421 LVYERNYELGAVFEK
-436 NIRFI
+436 NIRFV

-488 LKHHLENKSTLETQE
+488 LKNHSENKSALEVVKE
-503 IKDFKISSLREK
+503 FKFPSLK
-515 ILPKPTIETTAETKE
+515 PKPTTETTAEMKE
-530 NDTKEA
+530 SETKEA
-536 VGKALQTKENDTKE
+536 IEKEIKEKEIQKNETKEI
-550 AVGKALQTKENDT
+550 Q
-563 KEAVGK
+563 
-569 ALQTKENDTK
+569 
-579 EAVGKAL
+579 
-586 QTKENDTKETKETQP
+586 ETQP
-601 KQAPTALQEFMANH
+601 KETPTALQEFMANH
-615 SELIEEIKSEFEIK
+615 SDLIEEIKSEFEIK

>member
-58 RALMCETGPKAV
+58 RALMCEEGPKAV

-294 SYSILL
+294 VYSILL

-310 SLSLLKEG
+310 GLSLLKEG

-348 EQSKES
+348 EQNKES
-354 VLKPLNQNANASK
+354 VLKPLNQNANAFK
-367 QEPKSTE
+367 QEPKSAE
-374 KIEQA
+374 KIEKPEKREGA
-379 ERIEGTEKKEK
+379 EKREDA
-390 LETREN
+390 ETP
-396 TETLQTLMLS
+396 QTPMLS

-421 LVYERNYELGEVFEK
+421 LVYERNYELGAVFEK

-456 TDKDKELLRER
+456 AHKDKELLRER

-488 LKHHLENKSTLETQE
+488 LKNQNKSASEE
-503 IKDFKISSLREK
+503 IKEFKFPYSK
-515 ILPKPTIETTAETKE
+515 PKPTTETTAETKEKETKEAVEKETKE
-530 NDTKEA
+530 NDTKE
-536 VGKALQTKENDTKE
+536 VQ
-550 AVGKALQTKENDT
+550 
-563 KEAVGK
+563 
-569 ALQTKENDTK
+569 
-579 EAVGKAL
+579 
-586 QTKENDTKETKETQP
+586 ETQP

-615 SELIEEIKSEFEIK
+615 SNLIEEIKSEFEIK

>member
-6 LKYRPKHFSELVGQ
+6 LKYRPKHFSELIGQ

-58 RALMCETGPKAV
+58 RALMCEEGPKAV

-190 EKEQVSYET
+190 EKEQVSYES

-231 TESKVAEMLGAIDR
+231 TESKVAAMLGAIDR

-354 VLKPLNQNANASK
+354 VLKPLNQNANAPK
-367 QEPKSTE
+367 QEPKSAE
-374 KIEQA
+374 KIEKP
-379 ERIEGTEKKEK
+379 EKRENTEKKENA
-390 LETREN
+390 ETQ
-396 TETLQTLMLS
+396 QTPMLS

-421 LVYERNYELGEVFEK
+421 LVYERNYELGAVFEK

-456 TDKDKELLRER
+456 TNKDKELLRER
-467 FKIVKSIVDGV
+467 FKIVKGIVDGV

-488 LKHHLENKSTLETQE
+488 LKHHLENKSAREETKE
-503 IKDFKISSLREK
+503 VKDFKISSLREK
-515 ILPKPTIETTAETKE
+515 ILPKPTTETTAEMKENETKEAVKKETKEKEVQKNEIKEKEIKE
-530 NDTKEA
+530 NDTKE
-536 VGKALQTKENDTKE
+536 VQEIQLKE
-550 AVGKALQTKENDT
+550 
-563 KEAVGK
+563 
-569 ALQTKENDTK
+569 
-579 EAVGKAL
+579 
-586 QTKENDTKETKETQP
+586 
-601 KQAPTALQEFMANH
+601 APTALQEFMANH
-615 SELIEEIKSEFEIK
+615 SNLIEEIKSEFEIK